1 MSKYTIWQNYDVN
14 VDDFREWLEEEFPDV
29 DDEWEKQR
37 LVDELNWLYLDDER
51 SNLNV
56 SCESEIL
63 VFGTL
68 GLWDRKHRIYSEEPT
83 TNISD
88 MLHLGPDCDYA
99 EFFVDE
105 EGDFCSRQSHHDGTN
120 IFVYRCWKP
129 ELSEEER
136 EIFRDAIFARKCD
149 KKMIAKY
156 TNSLG
161 PLVKKVYGWT

>member
-14 VDDFREWLEEEFPDV
+14 VDDFREWLEEEFQDV

-68 GLWDRKHRIYSEEPT
+68 GLWDESTGFIQRNLQQISAICFISNPTATMQNSSLMKMMTSVVDSRTMTAQIFLSTAAGSQSCRRKSEKSFE
-83 TNISD
+83 
-88 MLHLGPDCDYA
+88 MLFL
-99 EFFVDE
+99 
-105 EGDFCSRQSHHDGTN
+105 
-120 IFVYRCWKP
+120 P
-129 ELSEEER
+129 EN
-136 EIFRDAIFARKCD
+136 AIKR
-149 KKMIAKY
+149 
-156 TNSLG
+156 
-161 PLVKKVYGWT
+161 